1 MNYSEELLQLKT
13 NCSKCSGLCCV
24 ALFFSKMD
32 GFPKDKKAGQ
42 PCNNLLDDFRCK
54 IHTQLEDRNLKGCI
68 GYDCFGAGQHVT
80 QCIYQGKTY
89 RDLTNQA
96 TEIFDVFIIVFQL
109 YQVRYY
115 LLEVLTL
122 DISSKKKERIK
133 DLIIEN
139 KKICNYFPNKL
150 LSFNL
155 NTYKD
160 KINPVLKQICSQFK
174 NNKKVPT
181 IFLAK
186 NFKGEDMS
194 GLDLSMKLLIAANF
208 DSCKFDN
215 TIFLGADT
223 RDANFN
229 DADLTKALFLTQGQV
244 NSAKGNRN
252 TKLPKHLNYPVTWK

>member
-96 TEIFDVFIIVFQL
+96 TEI
-109 YQVRYY
+109 
-115 LLEVLTL
+115 
-122 DISSKKKERIK
+122 SMS
-133 DLIIEN
+133 
-139 KKICNYFPNKL
+139 
-150 LSFNL
+150 LS
-155 NTYKD
+155 
-160 KINPVLKQICSQFK
+160 
-174 NNKKVPT
+174 
-181 IFLAK
+181 
-186 NFKGEDMS
+186 
-194 GLDLSMKLLIAANF
+194 
-208 DSCKFDN
+208 
-215 TIFLGADT
+215 
-223 RDANFN
+223 
-229 DADLTKALFLTQGQV
+229 
-244 NSAKGNRN
+244 
-252 TKLPKHLNYPVTWK
+252 